1 MIGADCAENPGQY
14 PGTKKKTDH
23 FICWSI
29 KNSTGWNLTNKP
41 FFRIPQYH
49 INTKIL
55 SLNYNWVYGI
65 DALKE
70 GMDQSFT
77 RGLAKPL
84 KNKIN
89 IAVNGYGRIGRC
101 IARALYE
108 SEKYADRLVL
118 AAINETADKK
128 TIVHLTKY
136 DSTHGRFPRPVTHSH
151 SELIIGKDRIK
162 IFQERNIVNLPWKD
176 LDIDVVLDC
185 TGFFNDRQSAE
196 LHLLAGAK
204 KVIFSQPGVDR
215 MDATIVYGVNHDQL
229 KQSHT
234 IISNASCTTNCIIP
248 VLHVLDQAL
257 GIESGAVTTIHSAM
271 HDQPVIDAYDS
282 DLRKTRSALHSIIP
296 VNTALELGIAKI
308 LPTLAGKFETLAIR
322 VPTTNV
328 SIMDITL
335 LVKTDTGKEAVN
347 AILSD
352 ASKNGLEGVLGVNDE
367 HLVSCD
373 FNHDPRSAVIDLAQ
387 TRVSRKRLVKVQ
399 AWFDNEWG
407 YSNRMLDTTIAAFDA
422 V

>member
-1 MIGADCAENPGQY
+1 M
-14 PGTKKKTDH
+14 KK
-23 FICWSI
+23 
-29 KNSTGWNLTNKP
+29 
-41 FFRIPQYH
+41 
-49 INTKIL
+49 
-55 SLNYNWVYGI
+55 
-65 DALKE
+65 
-70 GMDQSFT
+70 
-77 RGLAKPL
+77 
-84 KNKIN
+84 KIN

-118 AAINETADKK
+118 TAINETADKK

-136 DSTHGRFPRPVTHSH
+136 DSTHGRFSKPVSCSP

-229 KQSHT
+229 RQSHT

-248 VLHVLDQAL
+248 VLHVLDKAL

-308 LPTLAGKFETLAIR
+308 LPNLAGRFETLAIR

-347 AILSD
+347 TILKD
-352 ASKNGLEGVLGVNDE
+352 AARNGLEGVLGVNDE

-387 TRVSRKRLVKVQ
+387 TRVSQNRLVKVQ